1 MINTLYAMINTL
13 NEAEEKAAE
22 IYVQADA
29 VVEFLKPLAISGLIG
44 LIVGGIYLY
53 FLIGAWLR

>member
-22 IYVQADA
+22 IYVQADTIA
-29 VVEFLKPLAISGLIG
+29 EFLKPLVIGGVAGLVVFAVYTYFI
-44 LIVGGIYLY
+44 IKAWVG
-53 FLIGAWLR
+53 